1 MMIIAIF
8 GVQGYCQK
16 FKRLLSTEV
25 IDMGD
30 AKGCVLLWGGLGPG
44 DAPDTRA
51 EIMRFVEDDPFVN
64 KDIVDTWDVM
74 DITPPRLRPKLA
86 AAAAVA
92 AKGGSSDVV
101 LAAVVSTSEAG
112 STAK

>member
-30 AKGCVLLWGGLGPG
+30 AKGYVLLW
-44 DAPDTRA
+44 DNARA
-51 EIMRFVEDDPFVN
+51 R
-64 KDIVDTWDVM
+64 
-74 DITPPRLRPKLA
+74 R
-86 AAAAVA
+86 
-92 AKGGSSDVV
+92 
-101 LAAVVSTSEAG
+101 
-112 STAK
+112 